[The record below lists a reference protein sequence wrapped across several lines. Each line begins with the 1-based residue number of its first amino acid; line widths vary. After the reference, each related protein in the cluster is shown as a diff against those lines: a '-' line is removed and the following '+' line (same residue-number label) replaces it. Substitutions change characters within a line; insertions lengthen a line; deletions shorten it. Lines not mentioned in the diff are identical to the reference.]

1 MAKETK
7 NLKWEGKASAQLK
20 TTKAEQ
26 VWPLL
31 EDFCNLHKWLPT
43 INTCHYV
50 QGVHGQ
56 PGLVRYCATI
66 IPSSNDTDKDPTTI
80 VKWCH
85 EKLLSLD
92 PVQRCLSYEIGEN
105 NLGFTT
111 YVAEIKAV
119 DIDDGCVVEWSFV
132 ADPVEGMRLEDLCG
146 YFESSL
152 KAMAER
158 MEKELQAATN

>member
-7 NLKWEGKASAQLK
+7 NPKWEGKTTAELK
-20 TTKAEQ
+20 TTKADQ

-43 INTCHYV
+43 LDTCHYV

-66 IPSSNDTDKDPTTI
+66 IKASSTPSNDDV

-85 EKLLSLD
+85 EKLVSLD
-92 PVQRCLSYEIGEN
+92 PVQRCLKYETGEN
-105 NLGFTT
+105 NLGFTG
-111 YVAEIKAV
+111 YYAEMK
-119 DIDDGCVVEWSFV
+119 VVEMDGGCMVEWRFV
-132 ADPVEGMRLEDLCG
+132 ADPVEGMGLEDFLG
-146 YFESSL
+146 YLESSL
-152 KAMAER
+152 KAMA
-158 MEKELQAATN
+158 